1 VSVTLTATADRVRRL
16 ADTLAELKE
25 RARAAV
31 AGEAGQAVGDAV
43 RDLLTAALA
52 GLLPAAFADPHRPGP
67 GGRWGDEGGPARDPW
82 ADRDDEDDWRDAD
95 REHRPTSGATSPA
108 GVARWPAALA
118 LGAGVVRWWAARRVP
133 TWTAVGIGLLAGAA
147 ALAGGPLARA
157 GLALLAAA
165 ADLIPLAS
173 GSSAWAGHAA

>member
-1 VSVTLTATADRVRRL
+1 M
-16 ADTLAELKE
+16 KE

-82 ADRDDEDDWRDAD
+82 ADRDDEDDWRRGTVEVHPPTGNYD
-95 REHRPTSGATSPA
+95 RASDRSSDDYDSGDSTPSD
-108 GVARWPAALA
+108 G
-118 LGAGVVRWWAARRVP
+118 
-133 TWTAVGIGLLAGAA
+133 GIGAESGNDD
-147 ALAGGPLARA
+147 GTVEVNPPPERGTVEVNPPDRA
-157 GLALLAAA
+157 TVEVR
-165 ADLIPLAS
+165 PP
-173 GSSAWAGHAA
+173 